1 MSKREKPY
9 LISMRYFRP
18 LAIAL
23 TLGMVGLPPLTAMAS
38 NSTAT
43 AVTPQTNKQTNKQV
57 NK

>member
-43 AVTPQTNKQTNKQV
+43 AVTPQTNKRTSK
-57 NK
+57 